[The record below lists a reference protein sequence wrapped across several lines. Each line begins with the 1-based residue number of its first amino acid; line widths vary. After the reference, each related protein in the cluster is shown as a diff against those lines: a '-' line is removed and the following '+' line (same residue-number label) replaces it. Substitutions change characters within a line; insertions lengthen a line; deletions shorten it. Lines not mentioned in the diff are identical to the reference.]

1 MRKAFHGNLLY
12 LKADP
17 NLDSDALVH
26 LPNHV
31 LMTKDGI
38 IEAVKPFA
46 EVTTD
51 EKFELEWHD
60 YQNQWIVPGFIDTHI
75 HYPQTEM
82 IAAYGEALLEW
93 LEKYTFPTEM
103 KFDDPSY
110 AKEISRFFLN
120 ELLSNGTTTAL
131 VFGSVHKNSVEA
143 FFEEAEKRNLRMI
156 CGKVMMDRNA
166 PEALQDTPESSYQE
180 SKELIEKWHGK
191 KRLSYAVTPR
201 FAITSSP
208 EQLQKAGRLL
218 KEFPGIYLHTHLS
231 ENKNEIEFT
240 QQLFPKAKNYLDV
253 YKQAN
258 LLTKKSVFA
267 HCIHLKDEEWN
278 ELAHHQCNI
287 AFCPTSNLFLGSG
300 LFNLE
305 KAEKMGIDVGMGTDV
320 GAGTSFNMLST
331 LNEAYKVT
339 QLRKGMFSNENK
351 KSLSPLKAFYLATLG
366 GAKAL
371 SLEDKI
377 GQLEPGMEADFNII
391 HPAVNSLQKLRMK
404 SANTIEEQLFVLQI
418 LGHREN
424 ITATYIQGEK
434 FKLHYDFDK

>member
-17 NLDSDALVH
+17 NLDTEALVDIK
-26 LPNHV
+26 NHV
-31 LMTKDGI
+31 LFTKNGI
-38 IEAVKPFA
+38 IEKVMPIA
-46 EVTTD
+46 EVSPA
-51 EKFELEWHD
+51 EKLKVEWHD

-82 IAAYGEALLEW
+82 IGAYGEALLKW

-103 KFDDPSY
+103 KFNDPNY

-131 VFGSVHKNSVEA
+131 VFGSVHKNSVDA
-143 FFEEAEKRNLRMI
+143 FFEEAEKLNLRMI

-166 PEALQDTPESSYQE
+166 PEALQDNPELSYQE

-208 EQLQKAGRLL
+208 EQLKKAGELL
-218 KEFPGIYLHTHLS
+218 REFPNVYLHTHLS

-240 QQLFPKAKNYLDV
+240 KELFPEAKNYLDV
-253 YKQAN
+253 YKQAE

-267 HCIHLKDEEWN
+267 HCIHLENEEW
-278 ELAHHQCNI
+278 EDLAKHDCSI

-305 KAEKMGIDVGMGTDV
+305 KAEKLHIKVGMGTDV
-320 GAGTSFNMLST
+320 GAGTSFNMLPP
-331 LNEAYKVT
+331 LNEAYKVS
-339 QLRKGMFSNENK
+339 QLRKGMFSEENK

-377 GQLEPGMEADFNII
+377 GKLAPGMEADFNII
-391 HPAVNSLQKLRMK
+391 NPAVTPLQKLRMK
-404 SANTIEEQLFVLQI
+404 SANTTEEQLFALQI
-418 LGHREN
+418 LGNKDN
-424 ITATYIQGEK
+424 ITATFILGEK
-434 FKLHYDFDK
+434 FEHKN

>member
-12 LKADP
+12 FKADP

-31 LMTKDGI
+31 LMTKNGI

-46 EVTTD
+46 EVTST
-51 EKFELEWHD
+51 EKSEVEWHD

-103 KFDDPSY
+103 KFDDPNY
-110 AKEISRFFLN
+110 AKEISSFFLN

-166 PEALQDTPESSYQE
+166 PEALQDNPESSYHE

-208 EQLQKAGRLL
+208 EQLKKAGELL
-218 KEFPGIYLHTHLS
+218 REFPSVYLHTHLS
-231 ENKNEIEFT
+231 ENKNEIAFT
-240 QQLFPKAKNYLDV
+240 KELFPEAKNYLDV
-253 YKQAN
+253 YKQAE

-267 HCIHLKDEEWN
+267 HCIHLENEEW
-278 ELAHHQCNI
+278 EDLAKHNCSI

-305 KAEKMGIDVGMGTDV
+305 KAEELHIKVGMGTDV
-320 GAGTSFNMLST
+320 GAGTSFNMLPT
-331 LNEAYKVT
+331 LNEAYKVS
-339 QLRKGMFSNENK
+339 QLRKGMFSNESK

-377 GQLEPGMEADFNII
+377 GKLEPGMEADFNII
-391 HPAVNSLQKLRMK
+391 NPAVNSLQKLRMK
-404 SANTIEEQLFVLQI
+404 LAKTIEEQLFALQI
-418 LGHREN
+418 LGNKDN
-424 ITATYIQGEK
+424 ISATYVLGERFTAK
-434 FKLHYDFDK
+434 DV

>member
-17 NLDSDALVH
+17 NLDTEALVDIK
-26 LPNHV
+26 NHV
-31 LMTKDGI
+31 LFTKNGI
-38 IEAVKPFA
+38 IEKVMPIA
-46 EVTTD
+46 EVSPA
-51 EKFELEWHD
+51 EKLKVEWHD

-82 IAAYGEALLEW
+82 IGAYGEALLKW

-103 KFDDPSY
+103 KFNDPNY

-131 VFGSVHKNSVEA
+131 VFGSVHKNSVDA
-143 FFEEAEKRNLRMI
+143 FFEEAEKLNLRMI

-166 PEALQDTPESSYQE
+166 PEALQDNPELSYQE

-208 EQLQKAGRLL
+208 EQLKKAGELL
-218 KEFPGIYLHTHLS
+218 REFPNVYLHTHLS

-240 QQLFPKAKNYLDV
+240 KELFPEAKNYLDV
-253 YKQAN
+253 YKQAE

-267 HCIHLKDEEWN
+267 HCIHLENEEW
-278 ELAHHQCNI
+278 EDLAKHDCSI

-305 KAEKMGIDVGMGTDV
+305 KAEKLHIKVGMGTDV
-320 GAGTSFNMLST
+320 GAGTSFNMLPT
-331 LNEAYKVT
+331 LNEAYKVS
-339 QLRKGMFSNENK
+339 QLRKGMFSEENK

-377 GQLEPGMEADFNII
+377 GKLAPGMEADFNII
-391 HPAVNSLQKLRMK
+391 NPAVTPLQKLRMK
-404 SANTIEEQLFVLQI
+404 SANTTEEQLFALQI
-418 LGHREN
+418 LGNKDN
-424 ITATYIQGEK
+424 ITATFILGEK
-434 FKLHYDFDK
+434 FEHKN

>member
-1 MRKAFHGNLLY
+1 MRKAFHGNILY
-12 LKADP
+12 FKADP
-17 NLDSDALVH
+17 NLENDALVY

-31 LMTKDGI
+31 LFTENGI
-38 IEAVKPFA
+38 INEVKAFSEVAPA
-46 EVTTD
+46 E
-51 EKFELEWHD
+51 KLEVEWYD

-82 IAAYGEALLEW
+82 IGAYGEALLEW

-103 KFDDPSY
+103 KFDDPNY
-110 AKEISRFFLN
+110 AKEISSFFLN

-131 VFGSVHKNSVEA
+131 VFGSVHKNSVDA
-143 FFEEAEKRNLRMI
+143 FFEEAEKLNLRMI

-166 PEALQDTPESSYQE
+166 PEALQDNPESSYHE

-208 EQLQKAGRLL
+208 EQLKKAGELL
-218 KEFPGIYLHTHLS
+218 REFPSVYLHTHLS
-231 ENKNEIEFT
+231 ENKNEIAFT
-240 QQLFPKAKNYLDV
+240 KELFPEAKNYLGV
-253 YKQAN
+253 YKQAE

-267 HCIHLKDEEWN
+267 HCIHLENEEW
-278 ELAHHQCNI
+278 EDLAKHNCSI

-305 KAEKMGIDVGMGTDV
+305 KAEELHIKVGMGTDV
-320 GAGTSFNMLST
+320 GAGTSFNMLPT
-331 LNEAYKVT
+331 LNEAYKVS
-339 QLRKGMFSNENK
+339 QLRKGMFSNESK

-377 GQLEPGMEADFNII
+377 GKLEPGMEADFNII
-391 HPAVNSLQKLRMK
+391 KPAVSPLQKLRLK
-404 SANTIEEQLFVLQI
+404 SAKTIEEQLFALQI
-418 LGHREN
+418 LGN
-424 ITATYIQGEK
+424 KDNVTATYILGEE
-434 FKLHYDFDK
+434 FVPIDK